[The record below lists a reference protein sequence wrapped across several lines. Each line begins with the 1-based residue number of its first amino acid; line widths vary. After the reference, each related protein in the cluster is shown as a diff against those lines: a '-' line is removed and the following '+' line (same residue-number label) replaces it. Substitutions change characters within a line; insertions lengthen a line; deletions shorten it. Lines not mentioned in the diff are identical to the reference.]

1 MTILIK
7 VLQFFLSLSILIF
20 IHELGHFLAAKA
32 FKTRV
37 EKFYLFF
44 DWGFSLFR
52 CKKVNGKWCFK
63 FFSKNVPEKYT
74 VTEYRDAVGKKQKNY
89 DPIDINTLP
98 EDDWRRSD
106 STEYG
111 IGWFP
116 LGGYNKIAGMVD
128 ESMDKSQMKQP
139 PQPWEFRSKPAW
151 QRFIIMVAGV
161 FMNVVLALAI
171 YIGLLT
177 KEGEQ
182 YLPTAEVNKYGI
194 AVDSLGY
201 ELGFRDG
208 DKILSVDGKYY
219 EDFSK
224 IPLQII
230 IDKAK
235 TVEVEREGKNMVIEL
250 PEDATRI
257 LLSTQDA
264 AFISTRLP
272 FVIDSISDSIMVNEK
287 KVVSPARLAGLRKGD
302 QIIGIDDVET
312 PYFHDFR
319 NTIVKYKNQDIK
331 LLALRRND
339 TVSFD
344 MHIGEVPM
352 IGATVKSFDMAV
364 KEYNFFQ
371 AIPAG
376 FKKTFTELGDY
387 WKQVKLIF
395 SPKTKAYESVGGFIS
410 IGKIFPDT
418 WIWSMFW
425 RMTAFLSIA
434 LAVMN
439 ILPIPALDGGHI
451 LFLLFEIITRR
462 KPSDKFMEVAEM
474 VGLILVLGLVI
485 LANGNDIIKLFK

>member
-20 IHELGHFLAAKA
+20 VHELGHFLAAKA

-52 CKKVNGKWCFK
+52 CKKVNGKWRFK

-74 VTEYRDAVGKKQKNY
+74 VSEYRDAAGKKQKNY
-89 DPIDINTLP
+89 EPIDLSTLDP
-98 EDDWRRSD
+98 DDWRRSD
-106 STEYG
+106 ETEYG

-116 LGGYNKIAGMVD
+116 LGGYNKIAGMID
-128 ESMDKSQMKQP
+128 ESMDKSQMQQP

-161 FMNVVLALAI
+161 FMNVLLAVTI
-171 YIGLLT
+171 YIGLLA

-194 AVDSLGY
+194 SVDSLGY
-201 ELGFRDG
+201 ELGLRDG
-208 DKILSVDGKYY
+208 DKILSIDGEYV
-219 EDFSK
+219 ENFQQ
-224 IPLQII
+224 IRMQII
-230 IDKAK
+230 LDKAK
-235 TVEVEREGKNMVIEL
+235 TIKVERNGRDTIINL
-250 PEDATRI
+250 PEDAVTK
-257 LLSTQDA
+257 LLSSQDA
-264 AFISTRLP
+264 SFISFRVP
-272 FVIDSISDSIMVNEK
+272 FMVADVINNSAAEK
-287 KVVSPARLAGLRKGD
+287 GGLEVGD
-302 QIIGIDDVET
+302 IIIGINDVET
-312 PYFHDFR
+312 PYYQDF
-319 NTIVKYKNQDIK
+319 VKNIKQYKNQDITIK
-331 LLALRRND
+331 VVRDFDTLALA
-339 TVSFD
+339 
-344 MHIGEVPM
+344 MHLPEEGV
-352 IGATVKSFDMAV
+352 IGAYLAPISTCFDLET
-364 KEYNFFQ
+364 KEYSFLQ

-376 FKKTFTELGDY
+376 FSKTFTELSDY

-395 SPKTKAYESVGGFIS
+395 NPKTKAYESVGGFIS

-418 WIWSMFW
+418 WIWSLFW

-462 KPSDKFMEVAEM
+462 KPSDKFMEVAETI
-474 VGLILVLGLVI
+474 GLIIVLGLVI
-485 LANGNDIIKLFK
+485 LANGNDIIRLFR

>member
-52 CKKVNGKWCFK
+52 CKKVNGRWRFK
-63 FFSKNVPEKYT
+63 FFSKNVPERYT
-74 VTEYRDAVGKKQKNY
+74 ATEYRDARGKKQTKY
-89 DPIDINTLP
+89 EPIDLSTLDV
-98 EDDWRRSD
+98 DDWRQSD

-111 IGWFP
+111 MGWFP

-128 ESMDKSQMKQP
+128 ESMDKSQMQQP

-161 FMNVVLALAI
+161 FMNVVLAIAI
-171 YIGLLT
+171 YIGLLA

-182 YLPTAEVNKYGI
+182 YLPTAQVNKFGI
-194 AVDSLGY
+194 SVDSLGY

-208 DKILSVDGKYY
+208 DKILAIDGKYI
-219 EDFSK
+219 EKFQD
-224 IPLQII
+224 IPMQII
-230 IDKAK
+230 LDKAK
-235 TVEVEREGKNMVIEL
+235 TVEVERDGKDTVINL
-250 PEDATRI
+250 PEDAVTK
-257 LLSTQDA
+257 LLSSQDA
-264 AFISTRLP
+264 GFISFRVP
-272 FVIDSISDSIMVNEK
+272 FMVADVMDNSAAKEG
-287 KVVSPARLAGLRKGD
+287 GLEVGD
-302 QIIGIDDVET
+302 IIIGINDVET
-312 PYFHDFR
+312 PYYQDF
-319 NTIVKYKNQDIK
+319 VKNIKQYKNQDITIRVVRDFDT
-331 LLALRRND
+331 LALA
-339 TVSFD
+339 
-344 MHIGEVPM
+344 MHLPEEGV
-352 IGATVKSFDMAV
+352 IGAYLAPISTCFDFET
-364 KEYNFFQ
+364 KEYSFLQ

-376 FKKTFTELGDY
+376 FSKTFSELSDY

-418 WIWSMFW
+418 WNWSIFW

-462 KPSDKFMEVAEM
+462 KPSDKFMEVAET
-474 VGLILVLGLVI
+474 VGLIIVLGLVI
-485 LANGNDIIKLFK
+485 LANGNDIIRLFR

>member
-7 VLQFFLSLSILIF
+7 VLQVFLSLSILIF

-74 VTEYRDAVGKKQKNY
+74 VTEYRDAAGKKQKNY

>member
-37 EKFYLFF
+37 DKFYLFF

-52 CKKVNGKWCFK
+52 CKKVNGKWRFK

-74 VTEYRDAVGKKQKNY
+74 ATEYKDARGKKQTKY
-89 DPIDINTLP
+89 EPIDLSTLDA
-98 EDDWRRSD
+98 DDWRQSD

-128 ESMDKSQMKQP
+128 ESMDKSQMQQP

-161 FMNVVLALAI
+161 FMNVVLAVAI
-171 YIGLLT
+171 YIGLLA

-194 AVDSLGY
+194 SVDSLGY

-208 DKILSVDGKYY
+208 DKILAVDGEFIEKFQ
-219 EDFSK
+219 D
-224 IPLQII
+224 IPMQII
-230 IDKAK
+230 LDKAK
-235 TVEVEREGKNMVIEL
+235 TVEVERNGKDIVINL
-250 PEDATRI
+250 PEDAVTK
-257 LLSTQDA
+257 LLGSQDA
-264 AFISTRLP
+264 GFISYRTP
-272 FVIDSISDSIMVNEK
+272 FVVADVMENS
-287 KVVSPARLAGLRKGD
+287 AAQAGGLQSGD
-302 QIIGIDDVET
+302 VIIGINEIET
-312 PYFHDFR
+312 PYYQDF
-319 NTIVKYKNQDIK
+319 VKYIKRYKNQDINVIV
-331 LLALRRND
+331 LRDTDTLALP
-339 TVSFD
+339 
-344 MHIGEVPM
+344 MHLTEEGV
-352 IGATVKSFDMAV
+352 IGAYCKTYLSDYFELET
-364 KEYNFFQ
+364 KEYSFLQ

-376 FKKTFTELGDY
+376 FSKTFSELSDY

-395 SPKTKAYESVGGFIS
+395 TPKTKAYESVGGFIS

-418 WIWSMFW
+418 WIWSIFW

-462 KPSDKFMEVAEM
+462 KPSDKFMEVAET
-474 VGLILVLGLVI
+474 VGLIIVLGLVL
-485 LANGNDIIKLFK
+485 LANGNDIIRLFR

>member
-1 MTILIK
+1 MTILIN

-20 IHELGHFLAAKA
+20 VHELGHFLAAKA

-52 CKKVNGKWCFK
+52 CKKVNGQWRFK

-74 VTEYRDAVGKKQKNY
+74 TTEYRDASGKKQTKY
-89 DPIDINTLP
+89 EPIDLSTLP
-98 EDDWRRSD
+98 EDDWRQSD
-106 STEYG
+106 ETEYG

-128 ESMDKSQMKQP
+128 ESMDKSQMQQP

-151 QRFIIMVAGV
+151 QRFIIMIAGV
-161 FMNVVLALAI
+161 TMNVLLAFVI

-182 YLPTAEVNKYGI
+182 YLPTSEVNKYGI
-194 AVDSLGY
+194 SVDSLGY

-208 DKILSVDGKYY
+208 DKILAIDGEYVEKFQ
-219 EDFSK
+219 D
-224 IPLQII
+224 IPMQII
-230 IDKAK
+230 LDKAK
-235 TVEVEREGKNMVIEL
+235 TVDVERNGRKMVIEL
-250 PEDATRI
+250 PEDAVTK
-257 LLSTQDA
+257 LLSSQDPT
-264 AFISTRLP
+264 FISYRIP
-272 FVIDSISDSIMVNEK
+272 FVVA
-287 KVVSPARLAGLRKGD
+287 KVVENSAAHSGGLQSGD
-302 QIIGIDDVET
+302 VIIGINDIQT
-312 PYFHDFR
+312 PYYQDF
-319 NTIVKYKNQDIK
+319 VKNIKQFKNQDINVIV
-331 LLALRRND
+331 LRNADTLALA
-339 TVSFD
+339 
-344 MHIGEVPM
+344 MHLPDEGV
-352 IGATVKSFDMAV
+352 IGAYTETYLTDYFELET
-364 KEYNFFQ
+364 KEYTFIQ

-376 FKKTFTELGDY
+376 FSKTFSELGDY

-395 SPKTKAYESVGGFIS
+395 TPKTKAYESVGGFIS
-410 IGKIFPDT
+410 IGKIFPDQ
-418 WIWSMFW
+418 WIWSIFW

-451 LFLLFEIITRR
+451 LFLLVEIITRR
-462 KPSDKFMEVAEM
+462 KPSDKFMEVAET

-485 LANGNDIIKLFK
+485 LANGNDIIRLFK

>member
-20 IHELGHFLAAKA
+20 VHELGYFLAAKA

-52 CKKVNGKWCFK
+52 CKKVNGQWRFK

-74 VTEYRDAVGKKQKNY
+74 TTEYRDASGKKQTKY
-89 DPIDINTLP
+89 EPIDLSTLP
-98 EDDWRRSD
+98 EDDWRQSD
-106 STEYG
+106 ETEYG

-128 ESMDKSQMKQP
+128 ESMDKSQMQQP

-151 QRFIIMVAGV
+151 QRFIIMIAGV
-161 FMNVVLALAI
+161 TMNVLLAFVI

-182 YLPTAEVNKYGI
+182 YLPTSEVNKYGI
-194 AVDSLGY
+194 SVDSLGY

-208 DKILSVDGKYY
+208 DKILAIDGEYVEKFQ
-219 EDFSK
+219 D
-224 IPLQII
+224 IPMQII
-230 IDKAK
+230 LDKAK
-235 TVEVEREGKNMVIEL
+235 TVDVERNGRKMVIEL
-250 PEDATRI
+250 PEDAVTK
-257 LLSTQDA
+257 LLSSQDPT
-264 AFISTRLP
+264 FISYRIP
-272 FVIDSISDSIMVNEK
+272 FVVA
-287 KVVSPARLAGLRKGD
+287 KVVENSAAHSGGLQSGD
-302 QIIGIDDVET
+302 VIIGINDIQT
-312 PYFHDFR
+312 PYYQDF
-319 NTIVKYKNQDIK
+319 VKNIKQFKNQDINVIV
-331 LLALRRND
+331 LRNADTLALA
-339 TVSFD
+339 
-344 MHIGEVPM
+344 MHLPDEGV
-352 IGATVKSFDMAV
+352 IGAYTETYLTDYFELET
-364 KEYNFFQ
+364 KEYTFIQ

-376 FKKTFTELGDY
+376 FSKTFSELGDY

-395 SPKTKAYESVGGFIS
+395 TPKTKAYESVGGFIS
-410 IGKIFPDT
+410 IGKIFPDQ
-418 WIWSMFW
+418 WIWSIFW

-451 LFLLFEIITRR
+451 LFLLVEIITRR
-462 KPSDKFMEVAEM
+462 KPSDKFMEVAET

-485 LANGNDIIKLFK
+485 LANGNDIIRLFK

>member
-20 IHELGHFLAAKA
+20 VHELGHFLAAKA

-52 CKKVNGKWCFK
+52 CKKVNGQWRFK

-74 VTEYRDAVGKKQKNY
+74 VSEYTDPAGKKQKNY
-89 DPIDINTLP
+89 EPIDLSTLP

-111 IGWFP
+111 IGWLP

-128 ESMDKSQMKQP
+128 ESMDKSQMQQP

-161 FMNVVLALAI
+161 FMNVVLAVVI
-171 YIGLLT
+171 YIGLLA

-194 AVDSLGY
+194 SVDSLGY

-208 DKILSVDGKYY
+208 DKILAVDGEYIEKFQ
-219 EDFSK
+219 DV
-224 IPLQII
+224 PMQII
-230 IDKAK
+230 LDKAK
-235 TVEVEREGKNMVIEL
+235 TVEVERNGKDILINL
-250 PEDATRI
+250 PEDAVTK
-257 LLSTQDA
+257 LLGSQDA
-264 AFISTRLP
+264 SFISYRIP
-272 FVIDSISDSIMVNEK
+272 FVVADVMENSAAQIG
-287 KVVSPARLAGLRKGD
+287 GLKSGD
-302 QIIGIDDVET
+302 VIIGINDIET
-312 PYFHDFR
+312 LYYQDF
-319 NTIVKYKNQDIK
+319 VKNIKCFKNQDVTVVV
-331 LLALRRND
+331 LRDAD
-339 TVSFD
+339 TLSIP
-344 MHIGEVPM
+344 MHLSEEGV
-352 IGATVKSFDMAV
+352 IGAYCQTYLTDYYDLET
-364 KEYNFFQ
+364 KEYTFFQ

-376 FKKTFTELGDY
+376 FKKTFSELNDY

-395 SPKTKAYESVGGFIS
+395 TPKTKAYESVGGFIS
-410 IGKIFPDT
+410 IGKIFPDQ
-418 WIWSMFW
+418 WIWSIFW

-451 LFLLFEIITRR
+451 LFLLVEIITRR
-462 KPSDKFMEVAEM
+462 KPSDKFMEVAET
-474 VGLILVLGLVI
+474 VGLVLVLGLVI
-485 LANGNDIIKLFK
+485 LANGNDIIRLFK

>member
-20 IHELGHFLAAKA
+20 VHELGHFLAAKA

-52 CKKVNGKWCFK
+52 CKKVNGKWRFK

-74 VTEYRDAVGKKQKNY
+74 VTDYKDAAGKKQKNY
-89 DPIDINTLP
+89 DPIDLSTLP

-106 STEYG
+106 ETEYG

-128 ESMDKSQMKQP
+128 ESMDKSQMQQP
-139 PQPWEFRSKPAW
+139 PKPWEFRSKPAW

-161 FMNVVLALAI
+161 FMNVVLAVAI
-171 YIGLLT
+171 YIGLLA

-182 YLPTAEVNKYGI
+182 YLPTSEVNKYGI
-194 AVDSLGY
+194 SVDSLGY

-208 DKILSVDGKYY
+208 DKILAIDGEYV
-219 EDFSK
+219 ENFGQ
-224 IPLQII
+224 IPMQII
-230 IDKAK
+230 LDKAK
-235 TVEVEREGKNMVIEL
+235 TIEVDRNGKDTVINL
-250 PEDATRI
+250 PEDAVTK
-257 LLSTQDA
+257 LLGSQDA
-264 AFISTRLP
+264 NFISYRTP
-272 FVIDSISDSIMVNEK
+272 FVVADVMDNS
-287 KVVSPARLAGLRKGD
+287 AAQAGGLKSGD
-302 QIIGIDDVET
+302 VIIGINEIQT
-312 PYFHDFR
+312 PYYQDF
-319 NTIVKYKNQDIK
+319 VKNIKQFRNQDIDVIV
-331 LLALRRND
+331 LRDADTLALA
-339 TVSFD
+339 
-344 MHIGEVPM
+344 MHLPDEGV
-352 IGATVKSFDMAV
+352 IGAYCQTYLTDYFELET
-364 KEYNFFQ
+364 KEYTFFQ

-376 FKKTFTELGDY
+376 FSKTFSELSDY

-395 SPKTKAYESVGGFIS
+395 TPKTKAYESVGGFIS
-410 IGKIFPDT
+410 IGRIFPDQ
-418 WIWSMFW
+418 WIWSIFW
-425 RMTAFLSIA
+425 RMTAFLSVA

-462 KPSDKFMEVAEM
+462 KPSDKFMEIAET
-474 VGLILVLGLVI
+474 VGLVIVLGLVI
-485 LANGNDIIKLFK
+485 LANGNDIIRLFR

>member
-20 IHELGHFLAAKA
+20 VHELGHFLAAKA

-52 CKKVNGKWCFK
+52 CKKVNGQWRFK

-74 VTEYRDAVGKKQKNY
+74 STEYRDASGKKQTKY
-89 DPIDINTLP
+89 EPIDLSTLDP
-98 EDDWRRSD
+98 DDWRQSD

-128 ESMDKSQMKQP
+128 ESMDKSQMQQP

-151 QRFIIMVAGV
+151 QRFIIMIAGV
-161 FMNVVLALAI
+161 TMNVLLAFVI

-182 YLPTAEVNKYGI
+182 YLPTSEVNKYGI
-194 AVDSLGY
+194 SVDSLGY

-208 DKILSVDGKYY
+208 DKILAIDGEYIEKFQ
-219 EDFSK
+219 D
-224 IPLQII
+224 IPMQII
-230 IDKAK
+230 LDKAK
-235 TVEVEREGKNMVIEL
+235 TVEVERNGKKMVIDL
-250 PEDATRI
+250 PEDAVTK
-257 LLSTQDA
+257 LLSSQDA
-264 AFISTRLP
+264 VFISYRTP
-272 FVIDSISDSIMVNEK
+272 FVVADVMENSAAK
-287 KVVSPARLAGLRKGD
+287 AGGLQKGD
-302 QIIGIDDVET
+302 VIIGINDMET
-312 PYFHDFR
+312 PYYQDF
-319 NTIVKYKNQDIK
+319 VKNIKQFRNQDIDVVV
-331 LLALRRND
+331 LRDADTLALA
-339 TVSFD
+339 
-344 MHIGEVPM
+344 MHLPDEGV
-352 IGATVKSFDMAV
+352 IGAYCQTYLTDYFELET
-364 KEYNFFQ
+364 KEYTFLQ

-376 FKKTFTELGDY
+376 FSKTFSELGDY

-410 IGKIFPDT
+410 IGKIFPDQ
-418 WIWSMFW
+418 WIWSIFW

-451 LFLLFEIITRR
+451 LFLLVEIITRR
-462 KPSDKFMEVAEM
+462 KPSDKFMEVAET

-485 LANGNDIIKLFK
+485 LANGNDIIRLFR

>member
-1 MTILIK
+1 MYLCTLFTPQIK
-7 VLQFFLSLSILIF
+7 TKNDYINKGITVFPLSFLV
-20 IHELGHFLAAKA
+20 HELGHFLAAKA

-52 CKKVNGKWCFK
+52 CKKVNGQWRFK

-74 VTEYRDAVGKKQKNY
+74 VSEYTDPAGKKQKNY
-89 DPIDINTLP
+89 EPIDLSTLP

-128 ESMDKSQMKQP
+128 ESMDKSQMQQP

-161 FMNVVLALAI
+161 FMNVVLAVVI
-171 YIGLLT
+171 YIGLLA

-194 AVDSLGY
+194 SVDSLGY

-208 DKILSVDGKYY
+208 DKILAVDGEYIEK
-219 EDFSK
+219 F
-224 IPLQII
+224 Q
-230 IDKAK
+230 
-235 TVEVEREGKNMVIEL
+235 TVEVERNGKDILINL
-250 PEDATRI
+250 PEDAVTK
-257 LLSTQDA
+257 LLGSQDA
-264 AFISTRLP
+264 SFISYRIP
-272 FVIDSISDSIMVNEK
+272 FVVADVMENSAAQIG
-287 KVVSPARLAGLRKGD
+287 GLKSGD
-302 QIIGIDDVET
+302 VIIGINDIET
-312 PYFHDFR
+312 LYYQDF
-319 NTIVKYKNQDIK
+319 VKNIKCFKNQDVTVVV
-331 LLALRRND
+331 LRDAD
-339 TVSFD
+339 TLSIP
-344 MHIGEVPM
+344 MHLSEEGV
-352 IGATVKSFDMAV
+352 IGAYCQTYLTDYYDLET
-364 KEYNFFQ
+364 KEYTFFQ

-376 FKKTFTELGDY
+376 FKKTFSELNDY

-395 SPKTKAYESVGGFIS
+395 TPKTKAYESVGGFIS
-410 IGKIFPDT
+410 IGKIFPDQ
-418 WIWSMFW
+418 WIWSIFW

-451 LFLLFEIITRR
+451 LFLLVEIITRR
-462 KPSDKFMEVAEM
+462 KPSDKFMEVAET
-474 VGLILVLGLVI
+474 VGLVLVLGLVI
-485 LANGNDIIKLFK
+485 LANGNDIIRLFK

>member
-1 MTILIK
+1 MVILVKI
-7 VLQFFLSLSILIF
+7 LQFLLALSILIF

-44 DWGFSLFR
+44 DWGFSIFR
-52 CKKVNGKWCFK
+52 CKKVNGKWRFK
-63 FFSKNVPEKYT
+63 FFAKNEPEKYT
-74 VTEYRDAVGKKQKNY
+74 TIETRDLNGKKQTTY
-89 DPIDINTLP
+89 EPIDLSTLP

-116 LGGYNKIAGMVD
+116 LGGYNKIAGMID
-128 ESMDKSQMKQP
+128 ESMDKAAMQKP
-139 PQPWEFRSKPAW
+139 AEEWEFRSKPAW
-151 QRFIIMVAGV
+151 QRFIIMIAGV
-161 FMNVVLALAI
+161 TMNVLLAFVI

-194 AVDSLGY
+194 SVDSLAY
-201 ELGFRDG
+201 EFGLRDG
-208 DKILSVDGKYY
+208 DKILAVDGKYI
-219 EDFSK
+219 EKFTD
-224 IPLQII
+224 IPMQII
-230 IDKAK
+230 LEKAQ
-235 TVEVEREGKNMVIEL
+235 TIEVERNGKDTLINL
-250 PEDATRI
+250 PDDAVTK
-257 LLSTQDA
+257 LLSKQDA
-264 AFISTRLP
+264 NFISFRVP
-272 FVIDSISDSIMVNEK
+272 FIVADMPENSIGR
-287 KVVSPARLAGLRKGD
+287 AAGLEVGD
-302 QIIGIDDVET
+302 QIIGINDIET
-312 PYFHDFR
+312 VYQQEFTRTMKQFR
-319 NTIVKYKNQDIK
+319 NQDIK
-331 LLALRRND
+331 LKVVRDFD
-339 TVSFD
+339 TLSLP
-344 MHIGEVPM
+344 MHIGDDGL
-352 IGATVKSFDMAV
+352 IGAYLSPIPDSFAFET
-364 KEYNFFQ
+364 KEYTFWQ

-376 FKKTFTELGDY
+376 FSKTFKELGDY

-418 WIWSMFW
+418 WNWSLFW

-462 KPSDKFMEVAEM
+462 KPSDKFMEVAET

-485 LANGNDIIKLFK
+485 LANGNDIIRLFR

>member
-1 MTILIK
+1 M
-7 VLQFFLSLSILIF
+7 QFFLSLSILIF

-44 DWGFSLFR
+44 DWGFSIFR
-52 CKKVNGKWCFK
+52 CKKVDGKWRFR

-74 VTEYRDAVGKKQKNY
+74 VTEYKDAAGKKQTKY
-89 DPIDINTLP
+89 DPIDLNSLP

-128 ESMDKSQMKQP
+128 ESMDKSQMQQP

-161 FMNVVLALAI
+161 TMNVLLAFVI

-194 AVDSLGY
+194 SVDSLGY
-201 ELGFRDG
+201 ELGLRDG
-208 DKILSVDGKYY
+208 DKILSIDGEYIEKFQ
-219 EDFSK
+219 D
-224 IPLQII
+224 IPMQII
-230 IDKAK
+230 LEKAK
-235 TVEVEREGKNMVIEL
+235 TIEVERNGQDIVINL
-250 PEDATRI
+250 PENTVSQ
-257 LLSTQDA
+257 LLSKQDA
-264 AFISTRLP
+264 NFISYRFP
-272 FVIDSISDSIMVNEK
+272 FVVEKVIDD
-287 KVVSPARLAGLRKGD
+287 SPAKAGGLREGD
-302 QIIGIDDVET
+302 AIISINEIET
-312 PYFHDFR
+312 PYYQDF
-319 NTIVKYKNQDIK
+319 VKNVKQFKNQDIMIRV
-331 LLALRRND
+331 LRDTD
-339 TVSFD
+339 TVALA
-344 MHIGEVPM
+344 MHLSEEGV
-352 IGATVKSFDMAV
+352 IGAYCKTYLPDYYNIET
-364 KEYNFFQ
+364 KEYTFFE

-376 FKKTFTELGDY
+376 FSKTFDELGDY

-410 IGKIFPDT
+410 IGKIFPDQ
-418 WIWSMFW
+418 WIWSIFW

-462 KPSDKFMEVAEM
+462 KPSDKFMEVAET
-474 VGLILVLGLVI
+474 VGLVLVLGLVI
-485 LANGNDIIKLFK
+485 LANGNDIIRLFR

>member
-1 MTILIK
+1 MTVLIK

-52 CKKVNGKWCFK
+52 CKKVDGRWRFK

-74 VTEYRDAVGKKQKNY
+74 VSEYTDAAGKKQKNY
-89 DPIDINTLP
+89 DPIDVNTLP

-128 ESMDKSQMKQP
+128 ESMDKSQMQQP

-161 FMNVVLALAI
+161 FMNVLLAVTI
-171 YIGLLT
+171 YIGLLA

-194 AVDSLGY
+194 SVDSLGY
-201 ELGFRDG
+201 ELGLRDG
-208 DKILSVDGKYY
+208 DKILSIDGEYV
-219 EDFSK
+219 ENFQQ
-224 IPLQII
+224 IPMQINL
-230 IDKAK
+230 DKAK
-235 TVEVEREGKNMVIEL
+235 TIEVERNGKEMVINL
-250 PEDATRI
+250 PEDAVSK
-257 LLSTQDA
+257 LLSSQDA
-264 AFISTRLP
+264 SFISFRVP
-272 FVIDSISDSIMVNEK
+272 FMVADVIDKSAAKEG
-287 KVVSPARLAGLRKGD
+287 GLEVGD
-302 QIIGIDDVET
+302 IIIGINDVET
-312 PYFHDFR
+312 PYYQDFVK
-319 NTIVKYKNQDIK
+319 TIKQYKNQDITIK
-331 LLALRRND
+331 VVRDFDTLALA
-339 TVSFD
+339 
-344 MHIGEVPM
+344 MHLPEEGV
-352 IGATVKSFDMAV
+352 IGAYLAPISTCFELET
-364 KEYNFFQ
+364 KEYSFLQ

-376 FKKTFTELGDY
+376 FSKTFTELGDY

-395 SPKTKAYESVGGFIS
+395 NPKTKAYESVGGFIS

-418 WIWSMFW
+418 WIWSLFW
-425 RMTAFLSIA
+425 RMTAFLSVA

-462 KPSDKFMEVAEM
+462 KPSDKFMEVAETI
-474 VGLILVLGLVI
+474 GLIIVLGLVI
-485 LANGNDIIKLFK
+485 LANGNDIIRLFR

>member
-20 IHELGHFLAAKA
+20 VHELGHFLAAKA

-52 CKKVNGKWCFK
+52 CKKVNGKWRFK

-74 VTEYRDAVGKKQKNY
+74 VTEYKDAAGKKQKNY
-89 DPIDINTLP
+89 DPIDLNTLP

-106 STEYG
+106 ETEYG

-116 LGGYNKIAGMVD
+116 LGGYNKIAGMID
-128 ESMDKSQMKQP
+128 ESMDKAAMQKP
-139 PQPWEFRSKPAW
+139 AEKWEFRSKPAW

-161 FMNVVLALAI
+161 FMNVVLAVAI
-171 YIGLLT
+171 YIGLLA

-194 AVDSLGY
+194 SVDSLGY

-208 DKILSVDGKYY
+208 DKILAIDGEYV
-219 EDFSK
+219 ENFGQ
-224 IPLQII
+224 IPMQII
-230 IDKAK
+230 LDKAK
-235 TVEVEREGKNMVIEL
+235 TVEVERDGRDIVINL
-250 PEDATRI
+250 PEDAVTK
-257 LLSTQDA
+257 LLGSQDA
-264 AFISTRLP
+264 NFISYRTP
-272 FVIDSISDSIMVNEK
+272 FVVADVMDNS
-287 KVVSPARLAGLRKGD
+287 AAQAGGLKSGD
-302 QIIGIDDVET
+302 VIIGINEIQT
-312 PYFHDFR
+312 PYYQDF
-319 NTIVKYKNQDIK
+319 VKNIKQFRNQDIDVIV
-331 LLALRRND
+331 LRDADTLALA
-339 TVSFD
+339 
-344 MHIGEVPM
+344 MHLPDEGV
-352 IGATVKSFDMAV
+352 IGAYCQTYLTDYFELET
-364 KEYNFFQ
+364 KEYTFFQ

-376 FKKTFTELGDY
+376 FSKTFTELSDY

-395 SPKTKAYESVGGFIS
+395 TPKTKAYESVGGFIS
-410 IGKIFPDT
+410 IGKIFPEQ
-418 WIWSMFW
+418 WIWSIFW

-462 KPSDKFMEVAEM
+462 KPSDKFMEVAET
-474 VGLILVLGLVI
+474 VGLIIVLGLVI
-485 LANGNDIIKLFK
+485 LANGNDIIRLFK

>member
-52 CKKVNGKWCFK
+52 CKKVNGKWRFK

-74 VTEYRDAVGKKQKNY
+74 VTEYRDAAGKKQKNY
-89 DPIDINTLP
+89 DPIDLNTLT

-106 STEYG
+106 ETEYG

-116 LGGYNKIAGMVD
+116 LGGYNKIAGMID
-128 ESMDKSQMKQP
+128 ESMDKSQMQQP
-139 PQPWEFRSKPAW
+139 PKEWEFRSKPAW

-161 FMNVVLALAI
+161 FMNVVLAFVI
-171 YIGLLT
+171 YIGLLAS
-177 KEGEQ
+177 EGET

-194 AVDSLGY
+194 SVDSLGY
-201 ELGFRDG
+201 EFGLRDG
-208 DKILSVDGKYY
+208 DKILAVDGKYI
-219 EDFSK
+219 EEFQE
-224 IPLQII
+224 IPMQII
-230 IDKAK
+230 LEKAK
-235 TVEVEREGKNMVIEL
+235 TIEVERDGKDTTIVL
-250 PEDATRI
+250 PDDALTK
-257 LLSTQDA
+257 LLSMQDGN
-264 AFISTRLP
+264 FISYRTP
-272 FVIDSISDSIMVNEK
+272 FVVADVMNNSAAK
-287 KVVSPARLAGLRKGD
+287 AGGLLPGD
-302 QIIGIDDVET
+302 AIIGINDLAT
-312 PYFHDFR
+312 PYYQDF
-319 NTIVKYKNQDIK
+319 VKQIKQFKNQDIEVIV
-331 LLALRRND
+331 LRDGDTLALA
-339 TVSFD
+339 
-344 MHIGEVPM
+344 MHLPDEGV
-352 IGATVKSFDMAV
+352 IGAYCKTYLTDYFELET
-364 KEYNFFQ
+364 KEYTFLQ

-376 FKKTFTELGDY
+376 FVKTFDGLSDY

-395 SPKTKAYESVGGFIS
+395 NPKTKAYESVGGFIS

-418 WIWSMFW
+418 WIWSLFW

-451 LFLLFEIITRR
+451 LFLLVEIITRR
-462 KPSDKFMEVAEM
+462 KPSDKFMEVAET
-474 VGLILVLGLVI
+474 VGLIIVLGLVI
-485 LANGNDIIKLFK
+485 LANGNDIIRLFR

>member
-20 IHELGHFLAAKA
+20 VHELGHFLAAKA

-52 CKKVNGKWCFK
+52 CKKVNGKWRFK

-74 VTEYRDAVGKKQKNY
+74 VTEYKDAAGKKQKNY
-89 DPIDINTLP
+89 DPIDLNTLP

-106 STEYG
+106 ETEYG

-116 LGGYNKIAGMVD
+116 LGGYNKIAGMID
-128 ESMDKSQMKQP
+128 ESMDKAAMQKP
-139 PQPWEFRSKPAW
+139 AEKWEFRSKPAW

-161 FMNVVLALAI
+161 FMNVVLAVAI
-171 YIGLLT
+171 YIGLLA

-194 AVDSLGY
+194 SVDSLGY

-208 DKILSVDGKYY
+208 DKILAIDGEYV
-219 EDFSK
+219 ENFGQ
-224 IPLQII
+224 IPMQII
-230 IDKAK
+230 LDKAK
-235 TVEVEREGKNMVIEL
+235 TVEVERDGRDTVINL
-250 PEDATRI
+250 PEDAVTK
-257 LLSTQDA
+257 LLGSQDA
-264 AFISTRLP
+264 NFISYRTP
-272 FVIDSISDSIMVNEK
+272 FVVADVMDNS
-287 KVVSPARLAGLRKGD
+287 AAQAGGLKSGD
-302 QIIGIDDVET
+302 VIIGINEIQT
-312 PYFHDFR
+312 PYYQDF
-319 NTIVKYKNQDIK
+319 VKNIKQFRNQDIDVIV
-331 LLALRRND
+331 LRDADTLALA
-339 TVSFD
+339 
-344 MHIGEVPM
+344 MHLPDEGV
-352 IGATVKSFDMAV
+352 IGAYCQTYLTDYFELET
-364 KEYNFFQ
+364 KEYTFFQ

-376 FKKTFTELGDY
+376 FSKTFTELSDY

-395 SPKTKAYESVGGFIS
+395 TPKTKAYESVGGFIS
-410 IGKIFPDT
+410 IGKIFPEQ
-418 WIWSMFW
+418 WIWSIFW

-462 KPSDKFMEVAEM
+462 KPSDKFMEVAET
-474 VGLILVLGLVI
+474 VGLIIVLGLVI
-485 LANGNDIIKLFK
+485 LANGNDIIRLFK

>member
-20 IHELGHFLAAKA
+20 VHELGHFLAAKA

-52 CKKVNGKWCFK
+52 CKKVNGKWRFK

-74 VTEYRDAVGKKQKNY
+74 ISEYRDAAGKKQKNY
-89 DPIDINTLP
+89 EPIDLSTLDP
-98 EDDWRRSD
+98 DDWRRSD
-106 STEYG
+106 ETEYG

-116 LGGYNKIAGMVD
+116 LGGYNKIAGMID
-128 ESMDKSQMKQP
+128 ESMDKSQMQQP

-161 FMNVVLALAI
+161 FMNVLLAVTI
-171 YIGLLT
+171 YIGLLA

-194 AVDSLGY
+194 SVDSLGY
-201 ELGFRDG
+201 ELGLRDG
-208 DKILSVDGKYY
+208 DKILSIDGEYV
-219 EDFSK
+219 ENFQQ
-224 IPLQII
+224 IPMQII
-230 IDKAK
+230 LDKAK
-235 TVEVEREGKNMVIEL
+235 TIKVERNGRDTIINL
-250 PEDATRI
+250 PEDAVTK
-257 LLSTQDA
+257 LLSSQDA
-264 AFISTRLP
+264 SFISFRVP
-272 FVIDSISDSIMVNEK
+272 FMVADVINNSAAEK
-287 KVVSPARLAGLRKGD
+287 GGLEVGD
-302 QIIGIDDVET
+302 IIIGINDVET
-312 PYFHDFR
+312 PYYQDF
-319 NTIVKYKNQDIK
+319 VKNIKQYKNQDITIK
-331 LLALRRND
+331 VVRDFDTLALA
-339 TVSFD
+339 
-344 MHIGEVPM
+344 MHLPEEGV
-352 IGATVKSFDMAV
+352 IGAYLAPISTCFDLET
-364 KEYNFFQ
+364 KEYSFLQ

-376 FKKTFTELGDY
+376 FSKTFTELSDY

-395 SPKTKAYESVGGFIS
+395 NPKTKAYESVGGFIS

-418 WIWSMFW
+418 WIWSLFW

-462 KPSDKFMEVAEM
+462 KPSDKFMEVAETI
-474 VGLILVLGLVI
+474 GLIIVLGLVI
-485 LANGNDIIKLFK
+485 LANGNDIIRLFR

>member
-1 MTILIK
+1 MTVLIK

-52 CKKVNGKWCFK
+52 CKKVDGRWRFK
-63 FFSKNVPEKYT
+63 FFSQNVPEKYT
-74 VTEYRDAVGKKQKNY
+74 VSEYTDAAGKKQKNY
-89 DPIDINTLP
+89 DPIDVNTLA

-128 ESMDKSQMKQP
+128 ESMDKSQMQQP

-161 FMNVVLALAI
+161 FMNVLLAVTI
-171 YIGLLT
+171 YIGLLA

-194 AVDSLGY
+194 SVDSLGY
-201 ELGFRDG
+201 ELGLRDG
-208 DKILSVDGKYY
+208 DKILSIDGEYV
-219 EDFSK
+219 ENFQQ
-224 IPLQII
+224 IPMQII
-230 IDKAK
+230 LDKAK
-235 TVEVEREGKNMVIEL
+235 TIEVERNGKNMVINL
-250 PEDATRI
+250 PEDAVSK
-257 LLSTQDA
+257 LLSSQDA
-264 AFISTRLP
+264 SFITFRVP
-272 FVIDSISDSIMVNEK
+272 FMVADVIDKSAAKEG
-287 KVVSPARLAGLRKGD
+287 GLEVGD
-302 QIIGIDDVET
+302 IIIGINDVET
-312 PYFHDFR
+312 PYYQDFVK
-319 NTIVKYKNQDIK
+319 TIKQYKNQDITIK
-331 LLALRRND
+331 VVRDFDTLALA
-339 TVSFD
+339 
-344 MHIGEVPM
+344 MHLPEEGV
-352 IGATVKSFDMAV
+352 IGAYLAPISTCFELET
-364 KEYNFFQ
+364 KEYSFLQ

-376 FKKTFTELGDY
+376 FSKTFTELGDY

-395 SPKTKAYESVGGFIS
+395 NPKTKAYESVGGFIS

-418 WIWSMFW
+418 WIWSLFW
-425 RMTAFLSIA
+425 RMTAFLSVA

-462 KPSDKFMEVAEM
+462 KPSDKFMEVAETI
-474 VGLILVLGLVI
+474 GLIIVLGLVI
-485 LANGNDIIKLFK
+485 LANGNDIIRLFR